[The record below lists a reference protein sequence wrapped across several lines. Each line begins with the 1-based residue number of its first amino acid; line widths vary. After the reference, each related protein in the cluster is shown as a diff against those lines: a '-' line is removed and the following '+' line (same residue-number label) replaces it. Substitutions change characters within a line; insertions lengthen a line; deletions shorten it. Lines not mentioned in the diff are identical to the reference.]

1 MIEWLQTEIG
11 IERVSKRLG
20 DLIGLTV
27 EEMIAE
33 VKKLLPKMKGLS
45 AAELQRIKQ
54 EHATT
59 VVPLQANA
67 RRAEQLEREVSDL
80 VNEAFGLT
88 PAEVT
93 LMWDTA
99 PPRMPFAV
107 P

>member
-1 MIEWLQTEIG
+1 M
-11 IERVSKRLG
+11 
-20 DLIGLTV
+20 
-27 EEMIAE
+27 
-33 VKKLLPKMKGLS
+33 
-45 AAELQRIKQ
+45 
-54 EHATT
+54 
-59 VVPLQANA
+59 VPLQANA

-88 PAEVT
+88 PAEVK

>member
-1 MIEWLQTEIG
+1 MSHEATANQ
-11 IERVSKRLG
+11 
-20 DLIGLTV
+20 
-27 EEMIAE
+27 
-33 VKKLLPKMKGLS
+33 
-45 AAELQRIKQ
+45 Q

-67 RRAEQLEREVSDL
+67 RRADQLEREVSAL

-93 LMWDTA
+93 LLWDTA
-99 PPRMPFAV
+99 PPRMPCAG